1 MNIWIISGFQIE
13 VAFPIGWNFGNIVR
27 YKFREYENVLLNW
40 NMRKQKHIFIYI
52 VNIEQGFFPNAVDK
66 KIYSLKCYFFK
77 FVVFLFYNKIS
88 M

>member
-13 VAFPIGWNFGNIVR
+13 VTFPIGWYFGNIVR

-52 VNIEQGFFPNAVDK
+52 VSIEQGFFPNAVDK
-66 KIYSLKCYFFK
+66 KYI
-77 FVVFLFYNKIS
+77 V
-88 M
+88 